1 MSNNKRNSTIAIIV
15 TTAVHAFLVVLLL
28 KMALCT
34 PLPLPGEAGVE
45 VNLGMY
51 NQGKGTSDSKSLVS
65 KEITEPPKQEIKKE
79 IVTQD
84 TEDTPAIDN
93 QETPKKEVPKVN
105 QRALF
110 KAPTA
115 KEQDSQKGNTEQS
128 GVQGKDNGIQNINR
142 YEGNGGNNGGTS
154 FSLEGRGAL
163 HLTVPDSDFQYEGV
177 IVVNITV
184 DKDGKVTEAHIT
196 KGTTITDNKLQK
208 TAVDAAMSSRFT
220 PNPDTEESQTGTITY
235 NFKITK

>member
-15 TTAVHAFLVVLLL
+15 TTALHAFLVVLLL

-79 IVTQD
+79 IVTQE

-93 QETPKKEVPKVN
+93 QETPKKKC
-105 QRALF
+105 L
-110 KAPTA
+110 K
-115 KEQDSQKGNTEQS
+115 
-128 GVQGKDNGIQNINR
+128 
-142 YEGNGGNNGGTS
+142 
-154 FSLEGRGAL
+154 
-163 HLTVPDSDFQYEGV
+163 
-177 IVVNITV
+177 
-184 DKDGKVTEAHIT
+184 
-196 KGTTITDNKLQK
+196 
-208 TAVDAAMSSRFT
+208 
-220 PNPDTEESQTGTITY
+220 
-235 NFKITK
+235 